1 MAKKLLV
8 KPLTPLALGWALAA
22 IIGALVLHIDHVPLW
37 ATAALV
43 ACAVWRFAA
52 SKRPLRLP
60 GTLSRAFLTLLLIA
74 AVAFQFRTL
83 NGLSAGTALLI
94 SMAAVKLL
102 ETHRRRDLYIVV
114 GVSLSLLVAACLDR
128 QGMLRA
134 PLYALHVW
142 VCCAAFAII
151 GNEGGTLRSREAV
164 SLAARSIA
172 ISVPLALLLFLLF
185 PRMAGGFWSLPPS
198 DRAQSGLSDS
208 MSPGSI
214 SELTENDDPA
224 FRVHFL
230 GKAPPRE
237 DFYWRGP
244 VLHAFDGYTWRN
256 VPFRGSIRLPMRF
269 LGEPYHYRIALEPHS
284 SNWWFALDTVAQSP
298 HRRVRL
304 TYDNQL
310 ISAEPVTRL
319 VEYEAT
325 SYTRTQTNVPIPT
338 LAERYDTELPPNRNR
353 RSLQLAREMRATAG
367 SDAAYVAAVLE
378 MFRDGGFEY
387 TLTPP
392 RLDFD
397 SVDDFLFNT
406 RRGFCGHYA
415 SAFVVMMRAAGI
427 PSRVVTGYQGA
438 EWNPVGE
445 YFTVRQSDAHA
456 WTEVWI
462 EGRGW
467 TRMDPTAVVAPERLR
482 RGVFELLPDSL
493 SAPARIMRET
503 PWMNR
508 TAQTWDAINEWW
520 NSRVL
525 KYDLSSQL
533 NLLQGLGFEAPE
545 WKHLG
550 WLLAAGLAGWLLIVG
565 WHVAR
570 TGRRVRPDRL
580 ARAYLRLCGK
590 LARAGVQREPH
601 QGPLAFAET
610 VKARRPDL
618 AAAVRALLSRYAEL
632 RFGRD
637 PVATRAPEVVEFERA
652 VARLRV
658 GPAS

>member
-1 MAKKLLV
+1 MARRLLV
-8 KPLTPLALGWALAA
+8 KPLSPLAVGWALAA
-22 IIGALVLHIDHVPLW
+22 ILGALVLHVDHVPLW
-37 ATAALV
+37 ASAALV
-43 ACAVWRFAA
+43 ACGAWRFAA

-60 GTLSRAFLTLLLIA
+60 GTLARVFLTLLLIA
-74 AVAFQFRTL
+74 AVALQFRTL
-83 NGLSAGTALLI
+83 NGLTAGTALLV

-102 ETHRRRDLYIVV
+102 ETYRRRDLYIVV
-114 GVSLSLLVAACLDR
+114 GVALSLLVASCLDR
-128 QGMLRA
+128 QGILRA

-142 VCCAAFAII
+142 VCCAAFAMI
-151 GNEGGTLRSREAV
+151 GNDGGTLRSREAV
-164 SLAARSIA
+164 SLAGRSIA

-198 DRAQSGLSDS
+198 DRAQSGLSDT

-214 SELTENDDPA
+214 SELTENDDPV
-224 FRVHFL
+224 FRVHFI
-230 GKAPPRE
+230 GRTPPRE

-244 VLHAFDGYTWRN
+244 VLHDFDGYTWRDLPGRN
-256 VPFRGSIRLPMRF
+256 SIRLPTRF
-269 LGEPYHYRIALEPHS
+269 LGEPYRYRIALEPHS
-284 SNWWFALDTVAQSP
+284 RNWWFALDTVTRSP
-298 HRRVRL
+298 DRRVRL
-304 TYDNQL
+304 TFDNQL
-310 ISAEPVTRL
+310 IAAQPVTRL

-325 SYTRTQTNVPIPT
+325 SYTRTATPVPIPIW
-338 LAERYDTELPPNRNR
+338 AERYGTELPANRNR
-353 RSLQLAREMRATAG
+353 RSVQLAREMHAQAG
-367 SDAAYVAAVLE
+367 SDAAYISAVLE
-378 MFRDGGFEY
+378 MFRNGGFEY

-415 SAFVVMMRAAGI
+415 SAFVTLMRAARV

-438 EWNPVGE
+438 EWNPVGR

-456 WTEVWI
+456 WSEVWI
-462 EGRGW
+462 DGRGW
-467 TRMDPTAVVAPERLR
+467 TRVDPTAVVAPERLR

-493 SAPARIMRET
+493 SAPARLMRQT
-503 PWMNR
+503 PWINR
-508 TAQTWDAINEWW
+508 TAQTWDAVNEWW

-525 KYDLSSQL
+525 KYDLSQQFS
-533 NLLQGLGFEAPE
+533 LLQGLGFEAPE

-550 WLLAAGLAGWLLIVG
+550 WLLAAGLIAWLLVVG

-570 TGRRVRPDRL
+570 TGRRAAPDRL

-601 QGPLAFAET
+601 QGPLAYADT

-618 AAAVRALLSRYAEL
+618 AAVARSLLSRYADL
-632 RFGRD
+632 RFGCD
-637 PVATRAPEVVEFERA
+637 PVTTRAPEVVEFERA

-658 GPAS
+658 RPAS

>member
-1 MAKKLLV
+1 MARHLLV

-22 IIGALVLHIDHVPLW
+22 ILGALMLHVDHVPLW
-37 ATAALV
+37 SSAALV
-43 ACAVWRFAA
+43 ACAAWRFIAL
-52 SKRPLRLP
+52 KRPLRLP
-60 GTLSRAFLTLLLIA
+60 GTLARAFLTLLLIA

-83 NGLSAGTALLI
+83 NGLTAGTALLVAM
-94 SMAAVKLL
+94 SAVKLL
-102 ETHRRRDLYIVV
+102 ETYRRRDLYIVV
-114 GVSLSLLVAACLDR
+114 GVALSLLVAACLDR

-134 PLYALHVW
+134 PLYGLHAW

-164 SLAARSIA
+164 SLAGRSIA

-224 FRVHFL
+224 FRVHFI

-244 VLHAFDGYTWRN
+244 VLHDFDGYTWRDLPGRWS
-256 VPFRGSIRLPMRF
+256 VRLPVQF
-269 LGEPYHYRIALEPHS
+269 LGEPYRYRITLEPHS
-284 SNWWFALDTVAQSP
+284 RNWWFALDTVVQSP

-304 TYDNQL
+304 TFDNQL
-310 ISAEPVTRL
+310 LAAQPVTRL

-325 SYTRTQTNVPIPT
+325 SYTRTRTSGPIPI

-353 RSLQLAREMRATAG
+353 RSVQLAREMHAKAG
-367 SDAAYVAAVLE
+367 SDPAFVRSVLE
-378 MFRDGGFEY
+378 LFRTGGFEY

-397 SVDDFLFNT
+397 SVDDFIFNT

-415 SAFVVMMRAAGI
+415 SAFVTLMRAAGV

-438 EWNPVGE
+438 EWNPVGKF
-445 YFTVRQSDAHA
+445 FTVRQSDAHA
-456 WTEVWI
+456 WAEVWVD
-462 EGRGW
+462 GRGW
-467 TRMDPTAVVAPERLR
+467 TRVDPTAVVAPERLR
-482 RGVFELLPDSL
+482 RGVFELLPNSM
-493 SAPARIMRET
+493 SAPRRIMRET
-503 PWMNR
+503 AWINTTML
-508 TAQTWDAINEWW
+508 TWDAVNEWW

-525 KYDLSSQL
+525 KYDLSSQF

-550 WLLAAGLAGWLLIVG
+550 WLLAAGLIGWLLIVG

-570 TGRRVRPDRL
+570 MGRGAPPDRL

-610 VKARRPDL
+610 VQARRPEL
-618 AAAVRALLSRYAEL
+618 AAIARSLLARYAEL

-637 PVATRAPEVVEFERA
+637 PVTTRAPELVDFERA

-658 GPAS
+658 RPAS